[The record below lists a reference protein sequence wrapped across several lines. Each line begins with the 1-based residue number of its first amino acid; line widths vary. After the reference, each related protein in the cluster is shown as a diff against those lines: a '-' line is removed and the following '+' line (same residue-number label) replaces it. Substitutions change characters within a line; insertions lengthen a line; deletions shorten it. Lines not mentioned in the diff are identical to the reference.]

1 MAEKKSEKKNKSKL
15 KMFSEKKL
23 SLKTLSDEFEQINEI
38 SLDQVT
44 LTIENRDPVLV
55 EAEVVLPRDEMIVV
69 ESENPTYSVFLLELL
84 AGKTSPSKGQLLW
97 NQKNFFG
104 EDATLDPHH
113 YLGSY
118 FESSKSPST
127 LTFKT
132 LWKKFVDTEEELH
145 DLLTAFDLEDVC
157 DIPFNRTPYAFQK
170 LSQLVLPI
178 LKRPQILVLEDPAYG
193 LSEDQWLNYLD
204 FVQFYQRR
212 GYLRHLF
219 LTNSHP
225 TALIHLNHQKLYI
238 ADGMI
243 YLDQKTGFKKV
254 SHF

>member
-1 MAEKKSEKKNKSKL
+1 MAEKKSEKKNKSIMSFNVHK
-15 KMFSEKKL
+15 FSL
-23 SLKTLSDEFEQINEI
+23 RNLSDSVEQINEI
-38 SLDQVT
+38 SLDHVS
-44 LTIENRDPVLV
+44 LSAENRDPVLM
-55 EAEVVLPRDEMIVV
+55 EAEIVLPIDEMVV
-69 ESENPTYSVFLLELL
+69 IESENPTHSAFFLELL
-84 AGKTSPSKGQLLW
+84 AGRTTPSKGQLLW

-104 EDATLDPHH
+104 EDASLDPH
-113 YLGSY
+113 YFLGSY
-118 FESSKSPST
+118 FESFKSPNALTFST
-127 LTFKT
+127 LWRS
-132 LWKKFVDTEEELH
+132 LVESEEELKN
-145 DLLTAFDLEDVC
+145 LISAFNLEEVC
-157 DIPFNRTPYAFQK
+157 DIPFNQTPYAYKK

-204 FVQFYQRR
+204 FIQFYQRR
-212 GYLRHLF
+212 GFLRHMF

>member
-1 MAEKKSEKKNKSKL
+1 MSEKKSEKKNKSKA
-15 KMFSEKKL
+15 KFISEKKL
-23 SLKTLSDEFEQINEI
+23 TLKALSDEFEQINEI
-38 SLDQVT
+38 SLDQIT
-44 LTIENRDPVLV
+44 LIVENRDPVLL
-55 EAEVVLPRDEMIVV
+55 EAEVVLPTDEMVVV
-69 ESENPTYSVFLLELL
+69 ESENPTHSVFLLELL
-84 AGKTSPSKGQLLW
+84 AGRTSPSNGQLLW
-97 NQKNFFG
+97 NQKNYFG
-104 EDATLDPHH
+104 EDAALDPHH

-118 FESSKSPST
+118 FECFKSPG
-127 LTFKT
+127 TFTFRT
-132 LWKKFVDTEEELH
+132 LWEKFVESEDELN
-145 DLLTAFDLEDVC
+145 DLISVFDLDEVC
-157 DIPFNRTPYAFQK
+157 DIPFNKTPYAYQK

-178 LKRPQILVLEDPAYG
+178 LKRPQILILEDPAYG

-212 GYLRHLF
+212 GFLRHMF

>member
-1 MAEKKSEKKNKSKL
+1 MAEKKSEKKNKTTRSFDESKI
-15 KMFSEKKL
+15 
-23 SLKTLSDEFEQINEI
+23 SLKTLSDDVEPINEI
-38 SLDQVT
+38 SLDHVS
-44 LTIENRDPVLV
+44 LAIENRDPILV
-55 EAEVVLPRDEMIVV
+55 DADVVLPMDEMVV
-69 ESENPTYSVFLLELL
+69 LESENPTHSSYFLQLL
-84 AGKTSPSKGQLLW
+84 AGRLSPDNGQLLW

-104 EDATLDPHH
+104 EDATLEPHH

-118 FESSKSPST
+118 FETFKSPSH
-127 LTFKT
+127 LTFRS
-132 LWKKFVDTEEELH
+132 LWQSFVETEEELIE
-145 DLLTAFDLEDVC
+145 LMTAFDLKDYC
-157 DIPFNRTPYAFQK
+157 DIPFNKTPYAYQK

-178 LKRPQILVLEDPAYG
+178 LKRPQILILEDPAYG

-204 FVQFYQRR
+204 FIQLYQRR